1 MIVVVAMMMI
11 VDLRVIMV
19 VRVTTAM
26 RVTMAMRVIV
36 TVHMIVA
43 VRMLLVGAMLWIEWH
58 FHRREARAE
67 PAQHVLDHVVTANA
81 QPIAD
86 DLHVD
91 MPVADMPGEPRQF
104 VTIGRGDFDKR
115 LRPADDA
122 HDAAVVEHETVTV
135 TQCRRLRQ
143 VEQEGRA
150 ALAHQNGTAA
160 MALMRV
166 ERNLINGAGAVPLAC
181 GLDCM
186 RAFHSAHQACCG
198 FISTQF

>member
-1 MIVVVAMMMI
+1 MIVVVVMMMI

-19 VRVTTAM
+19 VRA
-26 RVTMAMRVIV
+26 IV
-36 TVHMIVA
+36 TVHMIVP
-43 VRMLLVGAMLWIEWH
+43 VRMPPVGAMLWIEWH
-58 FHRREARAE
+58 FHRREPRAE
-67 PAQHVLDHVVTANA
+67 PAQHVLDHMVTANA

-104 VTIGRGDFDKR
+104 VTIGRGDFDQR
-115 LRPADDA
+115 LRPAGDA

-150 ALAHQNGTAA
+150 ALAGQNGTAA
-160 MALMRV
+160 MALMRI
-166 ERNLINGAGAVPLAC
+166 ERNLIDGAGAVPLAC
-181 GLDCM
+181 DLDCM
-186 RAFHSAHQACCG
+186 RAFHSAHQAYCG
-198 FISTQF
+198 FIPTQF